1 MIQNWLEFPK
11 ASSYLDKI
19 DGICNEQIILTLQ
32 VMICAQR
39 KFGKEVIYTTV
50 NSKTTIITTKR
61 EIYFRI
67 NKQTQKL
74 EKCILELTFGG

>member
-1 MIQNWLEFPK
+1 
-11 ASSYLDKI
+11 
-19 DGICNEQIILTLQ
+19 
-32 VMICAQR
+32 MICAQR

-74 EKCILELTFGG
+74 EKCILELTFGGRSLIFFGQKLYDGATFNGSFSFVYRNY